1 MSIRKCFFWER
12 LPGALFCRFFR
23 VFCGYFSGQLI
34 WRRVFLVSFL
44 FFFGGPISE
53 CFLLVSFFGVHIL
66 DCFFLVSFLYFLFI
80 FCMFFLVFF
89 VFFGCFSFLFLIGRT
104 KSLDRP
110 RTVEK
115 YPKKNRRKTRQSTR
129 QSENTCEAPMPQFA
143 RNPAKCESHHRGP
156 AGASPQF
163 TQAFQGPA
171 RPLENFATP
180 GWGLGSILWLFTSS
194 WRL

>member
-53 CFLLVSFFGVHIL
+53 CF
-66 DCFFLVSFLYFLFI
+66 FLVSFLFFLEGTFWIVFFLFLFCIFLFI
-80 FCMFFLVFF
+80 FCIFFFCF
-89 VFFGCFSFLFLIGRT
+89 VFSFLFLIGRT
-104 KSLDRP
+104 KPLDPP

-115 YPKKNRRKTRQSTR
+115 YPKKTRRKTRQSTR

-143 RNPAKCESHHRGP
+143 RNPAKCESHHCGP

-180 GWGLGSILWLFTSS
+180 GWSLGSIFWLFTSS

>member
-34 WRRVFLVSFL
+34 RRRVFLVSFL

-53 CFLLVSFFGVHIL
+53 CFFLVSFLFFFGGHIL
-66 DCFFLVSFLYFLFI
+66 DCFFLFLLYFFVYFLYVFCIFLF
-80 FCMFFLVFF
+80 FFPSFF
-89 VFFGCFSFLFLIGRT
+89 NRKD
-104 KSLDRP
+104 KSLDPP

-180 GWGLGSILWLFTSS
+180 GWGLGSIFWLFTSS